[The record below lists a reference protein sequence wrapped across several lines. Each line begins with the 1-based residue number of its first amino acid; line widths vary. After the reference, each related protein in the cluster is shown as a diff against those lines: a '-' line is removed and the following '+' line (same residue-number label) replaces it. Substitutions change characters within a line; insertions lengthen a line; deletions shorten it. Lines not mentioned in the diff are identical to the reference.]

1 MRRQPRRHRLPRR
14 FGFSHCHLATRS
26 ATTNLKV
33 NSKPADGSKH
43 LYNQHCVLS
52 VKERSS
58 TRYAATRRHVLF
70 FCPTS
75 SAAALQTI
83 NGDNEVR
90 SLKHLD
96 QPAH

>member
-1 MRRQPRRHRLPRR
+1 MGLSI
-14 FGFSHCHLATRS
+14 F
-26 ATTNLKV
+26 TTSTAYCPSKKV
-33 NSKPADGSKH
+33 ID
-43 LYNQHCVLS
+43 QVC
-52 VKERSS
+52 
-58 TRYAATRRHVLF
+58 RYAAGMSC